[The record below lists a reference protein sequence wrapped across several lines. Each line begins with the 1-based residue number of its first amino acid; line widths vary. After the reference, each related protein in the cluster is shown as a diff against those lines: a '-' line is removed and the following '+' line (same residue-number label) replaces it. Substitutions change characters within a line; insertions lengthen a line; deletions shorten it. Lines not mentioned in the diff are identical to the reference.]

1 MQRVRIIIAGA
12 GLGGLAAAANLLE
25 AGHDVTVYEQS
36 TRLGEIGA
44 GIQLSANAMHVL
56 EALGLG
62 EAIDEVG
69 VRPQEYVFRFYET
82 GEIIERFPLAEVHER
97 MHGAPYIHI
106 HRADLHEALVIKVLG
121 LKPDALKLGR
131 RTIGFDEYEDR
142 VEMRFADGS
151 RAAGDLLIGA
161 DGLKSVVR
169 RQLNGSTQAVY
180 TGDSAWRLTVPVE
193 RLPKDFMEPVMT
205 VVMGPGKHAVMYYV
219 RSGKLLNLVAIVE
232 TDDVQGESWTAR
244 FPWQDLK
251 RDFSGWHQ
259 SLQTVIDAADR
270 DFCYRW
276 SLFVR
281 RGISTWRSRRVT
293 IVGDAAHPT
302 LPYLAQGACAAIE
315 DGVILRRCLDV
326 KSSIAE
332 ALDLYESNRVDRAH
346 RIVEQSQSNR
356 KLFHMNSIDEFRAAF
371 SNRDVGGDRN
381 KWLYSYNPLR
391 VPLE

>member
-1 MQRVRIIIAGA
+1 MDRLKVIIAGA
-12 GLGGLAAAANLLE
+12 GLGGLAAAANLLD
-25 AGHDVTVYEQS
+25 AGHDITIYEQS

-62 EAIDEVG
+62 ETIDEVG
-69 VRPQEYVFRFYET
+69 VRPREYVFRFYKT
-82 GEIIERFPLAEVHER
+82 GEIIERFPLADVHER

-142 VEMRFADGS
+142 VELRFSDGS
-151 RAAGDLLIGA
+151 RASGDLLIGA

-169 RQLNGSTQAVY
+169 RQLSGTMQAVY

-193 RLPKDFMEPVMT
+193 RLPKNFMEPVMT

-244 FPWQDLK
+244 FPWRNLK
-251 RDFSGWHQ
+251 KDFFGWHDVV
-259 SLQTVIDAADR
+259 QTVIDAADK

-281 RGISTWRSRRVT
+281 GSMSKWSSRRVT
-293 IVGDAAHPT
+293 ILGDAAHPT

-315 DGVILRRCLDV
+315 DGAVLRRCLDA
-326 KSSIAE
+326 KATIAE
-332 ALDLYESNRVDRAH
+332 ALDLYQSNRVDRTH
-346 RIVEQSQSNR
+346 RIVEQSRRNR
-356 KLFHMNSIDEFRAAF
+356 KLFHMNSINEFRAAF
-371 SNRDVGGDRN
+371 SNRNVGGDRN
-381 KWLYSYNPLR
+381 QWLYSYNPLS